1 MRGLIPIAA
10 GAASGFGWWL
20 HSWTAQVGS
29 FTLVQGVNQ
38 FLRGHSEIADF
49 HLVRDT
55 VHSLWQLTGLI
66 LAWELRWEI
75 RALAWY
81 LITMILF
88 ILHWIYLAFIWLGG
102 VGFPGFGNLASPTHQ
117 QLPRTER
124 GPDLTCMAA
133 AIAPAAGG
141 GGGAPPFPVGSF
153 LLIARPPD
161 WDEVWLASYTTTG
174 DAVCRTT
181 DAAGGDWVW
190 VVVKLAPLHV
200 KAPMVAP
207 DGSRRAPAG
216 LDANSINWIYAPP
229 DCAQWWAPDAVEIVG
244 LTQEAGLICNHLSAN
259 PGSVVVNTAGVGGPL
274 VPFALGPQGVMGPG
288 GAGVQGGGQN
298 QGAAGLGLGGGEA
311 SPSAAEIKALE
322 AAVQQLQALA
332 ITDKKEKKRD
342 RSRKGSKKDRKR
354 SRDHKKS
361 KKKKKSK
368 KSRKSSSST
377 SSSYS
382 TSRSRSRTSSSSSRS
397 KKPLV
402 WKESGK
408 DKGVSFS
415 HLSHVEQLRFKKKG
429 DLINFAAR
437 HPGAL
442 TAHFLA
448 GVYARLSK
456 GTISR
461 SSQLRDVSVTAW
473 AHQFAGLTEVRDMKE
488 VVTLAEILDHVNRRE
503 ISRALDV
510 LCQRILAIQSAKG
523 KGGSWE
529 KAENLELVNTQK
541 SLAPS
546 SMLALTN
553 A

>member
-1 MRGLIPIAA
+1 MPTV
-10 GAASGFGWWL
+10 S
-20 HSWTAQVGS
+20 TGS
-29 FTLVQGVNQ
+29 
-38 FLRGHSEIADF
+38 
-49 HLVRDT
+49 
-55 VHSLWQLTGLI
+55 
-66 LAWELRWEI
+66 
-75 RALAWY
+75 
-81 LITMILF
+81 M
-88 ILHWIYLAFIWLGG
+88 
-102 VGFPGFGNLASPTHQ
+102 
-117 QLPRTER
+117 LP
-124 GPDLTCMAA
+124 P
-133 AIAPAAGG
+133 
-141 GGGAPPFPVGSF
+141 
-153 LLIARPPD
+153 
-161 WDEVWLASYTTTG
+161 
-174 DAVCRTT
+174 
-181 DAAGGDWVW
+181 
-190 VVVKLAPLHV
+190 
-200 KAPMVAP
+200 
-207 DGSRRAPAG
+207 
-216 LDANSINWIYAPP
+216 
-229 DCAQWWAPDAVEIVG
+229 EIVG

-274 VPFALGPQGVMGPG
+274 VPFALGSQGVMGPG

-342 RSRKGSKKDRKR
+342 RFRKSSKKDRKR

-361 KKKKKSK
+361 KKKKKKSK

-456 GTISR
+456 GTIS
-461 SSQLRDVSVTAW
+461 
-473 AHQFAGLTEVRDMKE
+473 
-488 VVTLAEILDHVNRRE
+488 
-503 ISRALDV
+503 
-510 LCQRILAIQSAKG
+510 
-523 KGGSWE
+523 
-529 KAENLELVNTQK
+529 
-541 SLAPS
+541 
-546 SMLALTN
+546 
-553 A
+553 